1 MSKKKLSDE
10 CLYYKHWPDK
20 VPKEIKYEGKTLIDY
35 LEDSVKTY
43 GNNFTLDGKQYSNAH
58 STGLVAMN
66 TVACLA
72 STNDNR
78 KDFVEDLWNV
88 EIPTGKYRYYDGM
101 LYMLGMLQVSGNFR
115 IYDLKETAK

>member
-1 MSKKKLSDE
+1 
-10 CLYYKHWPDK
+10 
-20 VPKEIKYEGKTLIDY
+20 
-35 LEDSVKTY
+35 
-43 GNNFTLDGKQYSNAH
+43 
-58 STGLVAMN
+58 MN

-72 STNDNR
+72 STNDNT

>member
-1 MSKKKLSDE
+1 
-10 CLYYKHWPDK
+10 
-20 VPKEIKYEGKTLIDY
+20 
-35 LEDSVKTY
+35 
-43 GNNFTLDGKQYSNAH
+43 
-58 STGLVAMN
+58 MN

-72 STNDNR
+72 STNDNA

-115 IYDLKETAK
+115 IYDLKETTK